1 MQEAKL
7 QKNEKKEEN
16 SLVQMKIN
24 SKTDQHFE
32 GRQYSFLVQIG
43 TEEELYTV
51 HKNV

>member
-16 SLVQMKIN
+16 FLVQMKSN
-24 SKTDQHFE
+24 SKEDESLE

-43 TEEELYTV
+43 
-51 HKNV
+51 